1 MKTTFLPAWVLCF
14 WVLVLSPTSAY
25 SAPLKALVRGLPD
38 QPKQLHPHYFGG
50 SPGAQVLKDLY
61 EGLMVQ
67 NHSGEPVPGMA
78 AKVEISPDGK
88 TYRFTMREGI
98 RWSDGSAVTADDFV
112 RSFRALADPETR
124 ATYRWYLK
132 TGQFSGADEALAG
145 NIEALGVKAE
155 NNQLVL
161 QLRQPVPYILELLT
175 FPSFLPV
182 AKQHNPGKPV
192 SNGPYTLSSETP
204 GKTIKLKKNPHY
216 YNKEQVAINEVVY
229 QIQPDEMQVLEAFRE
244 GRMDI
249 TSHLT
254 AAARLKARTEQLR
267 RTMENQSLVTTML
280 VPNQK
285 HPLLANTDFRKA
297 LSLALDRTAL
307 VNSNYPDSLVRPAC
321 SFTAPLT
328 RGFSP
333 DPKNCY
339 LLLNS
344 ADRNHQASSY
354 LKKSGVKPG
363 KVTLT
368 VTTTTK
374 YGSDHLLN
382 QMVAQW
388 QAILGIQVQVRLLD
402 WRGFT
407 RALSDKD
414 YQLALFS
421 WLAGYNDATA
431 FLLPLQNEKGFGP
444 FVNPD
449 YQKQLELAAQQISQA
464 DRLPYYQQAETILA
478 QQLPVI
484 PVIHPT
490 FVQLVKP
497 RVEGFYTSN
506 PEGWVHTR
514 YLRLLR

>member
-1 MKTTFLPAWVLCF
+1 MKITFLCEWVLCF
-14 WVLVLSPTSAY
+14 WVFVLSSA
-25 SAPLKALVRGLPD
+25 SGFAAPSKTLVRGLPD

-67 NHSGEPVPGMA
+67 NPSGEPVPGMA
-78 AKVEISPDGK
+78 ANVDISPDRK

-98 RWSDGSAVTADDFV
+98 RWSDGSAVTAEDFV
-112 RSFRALADPETR
+112 RSFRTLADPEVR
-124 ATYRWYLK
+124 ATYRWYLR

-145 NIEALGVKAE
+145 NIKALGVKAE

-161 QLRQPVPYILELLT
+161 QLQQPVPYILELLT

-182 AKQHNPGKPV
+182 AKQHHSDKPV
-192 SNGPYTLSSETP
+192 SNGPYMLISETP
-204 GKTIKLKKNPHY
+204 GKTIRLRKNPHY
-216 YNKEQVAINEVVY
+216 YGKEQVAIQEVTY
-229 QIQPDEMQVLEAFRE
+229 QIQPDELKMLEAFRE
-244 GRMDI
+244 GSVNI

-254 AAARLKARTEQLR
+254 TSAQLIARTEHLIR
-267 RTMENQSLVTTML
+267 AMENESLATTIL

-285 HPLLANTDFRKA
+285 HPLLANADFRRA

-307 VNSNYPDSLVRPAC
+307 VNSNYPDSHARPAC

-333 DPKNCY
+333 DKKHCH
-339 LLLNS
+339 LLLSS
-344 ADRNHQASSY
+344 ADRHHQAGTHM
-354 LKKSGVKPG
+354 KNTGVNPG
-363 KVTLT
+363 QVALT
-368 VTTTTK
+368 VTTTK
-374 YGSDHLLN
+374 KNGSDWLLN
-382 QMVAQW
+382 QMVTQW
-388 QAILGIQVQVRLLD
+388 QAVLGIQVKVRLLNWKD
-402 WRGFT
+402 FT
-407 RALSDKD
+407 RALADRD
-414 YQLALFS
+414 YELALFS

-449 YQKQLELAAQQISQA
+449 YQKQLELAADQSRQS

-497 RVEGFYTSN
+497 AVGGYYTSN

>member
-1 MKTTFLPAWVLCF
+1 MKTTFLFEWVLCF
-14 WVLVLSPTSAY
+14 WFFVLSSA
-25 SAPLKALVRGLPD
+25 SGFAQTLVRGLPD

-67 NHSGEPVPGMA
+67 NPSGEPVPGMA
-78 AKVEISPDGK
+78 AEVEISPDRK
-88 TYRFTMREGI
+88 IYRFTMREGI
-98 RWSDGSAVTADDFV
+98 RWSDGSAVTAGDFV
-112 RSFRALADPETR
+112 RSFRTLADPETR
-124 ATYRWYLK
+124 ATYSWYLR

-145 NIEALGVKAE
+145 NVEALGVKAE

-161 QLRQPVPYILELLT
+161 QLQQPVPYILELLT

-182 AKQHNPGKPV
+182 AKQHNPDNPV
-192 SNGPYTLSSETP
+192 SNGPYILFSETP
-204 GKTIKLKKNPHY
+204 GKTIRLKKNPHY
-216 YNKEQVAINEVVY
+216 YGKGQVAIHEVTY
-229 QIQPDEMQVLEAFRE
+229 QIQPDEVKMLEAFRE
-244 GRMDI
+244 GSMDI
-249 TSHLT
+249 TSHL
-254 AAARLKARTEQLR
+254 AAAAQLRARTERLI

-285 HPLLANTDFRKA
+285 HPLMANADFRKA

-307 VNSNYPDSLVRPAC
+307 VNSNYPDSHVRPAC

-333 DPKNCY
+333 DKNHCH

-344 ADRNHQASSY
+344 ADRNHQAGIH
-354 LKKSGVKPG
+354 LKNSGVNSDL
-363 KVTLT
+363 VALT
-368 VTTTTK
+368 VTTTNK
-374 YGSDHLLN
+374 YGSDRLLN

-388 QAILGIQVQVRLLD
+388 QAVLGIQVNVRLLD

-407 RALSDKD
+407 RALADRD
-414 YQLALFS
+414 YELALFS

-449 YQKQLELAAQQISQA
+449 YQKQLELAAGQMKQV
-464 DRLPYYQQAETILA
+464 DRLPYYRQAETILA

-497 RVEGFYTSN
+497 AVGGYYTSN